1 MVPSHSPLS
10 FFLFFFYHLPT
21 RAWCK
26 SFRRRRGSVTTPG
39 KTSAYDDLELAAVIL
54 EDDGGVSA
62 NYILTDTFREKS
74 LLAIVQECIGRS
86 GYTGD
91 EDTIENTNTAL
102 WKNGHC
108 SIAVLDTSSST
119 GAGRVTFSSELRIA
133 VGDGST
139 DAPDFALIM
148 PLVGNGGRD
157 FAGSKVWSFGGEG
170 VTNNGWAG
178 NVTIKGKPFITTT
191 ATSTTTSKSTTTL
204 TGTTTTTTATTTTA
218 TETSTTTSFTT
229 TTTTTTTTSATTTT
243 LNAAQ
248 LLASGVTVLALKLR
262 NVSASEMLDRGF
274 DASALYANGYTAE
287 ELATS
292 GVDEATLK
300 RLALDNTRAT
310 VGAAVGVAVVLLLA
324 LVICCHCHC
333 RRRRYRQNQAG
344 KEHEPTAAGKRTV
357 TVSSNAT
364 FAFGRGVYAPEELQ
378 TRHGGGG
385 GGTTST
391 NSHGAKFCV
400 VDASGS
406 GVNNGWAGGVTFLI
420 PMVGDD
426 GDTKQGSSAL
436 QEGYHDV
443 LEQPHTQ
450 ANYENIRG
458 SDASHRPRLPTDA
471 MDGSTIQEGYHDVL
485 EQPHTQAN
493 YENIRGSNA
502 SHRPRLPTDAT
513 DSGTLENT
521 PRSTLTSAIHSWTND
536 SGVGV
541 GGNHASSVAQ
551 QARMPTNVA
560 EGGGVNTLSSWSGSI
575 REEYHDVLEK
585 PTSTSSP
592 AITVHRRTAGY
603 QNVDDDGKPL
613 REYENAAAA
622 VAVAA
627 SAASA
632 APANVQSITRS
643 YQNAAPWAPSRQT
656 DDEVRLAD
664 IDFPQSKYPDRNVNP
679 TPAPRS
685 KSCGTAD
692 VYENDDVG
700 GKSDDGVHEHHD
712 SMTLRQPV
720 AATAPTSQP
729 PQLPQRPPSF
739 HQEVDGGAFTYS
751 SPNILKQQVYAP
763 NGSTIGGCEGTGAE
777 DGSAVGDV
785 GDGRGSDGGSVDGT
799 GEDEGEDD
807 DSDSDYENELPSRM
821 LKLTEPTQ
829 RSTAA
834 AVADVASFGRSQQHT
849 QRTHG
854 NHSSDCQC
862 GGEACKMAPHWWC
875 DVCGDESTASL
886 TFEEAFACEQS
897 HVDAV
902 NC

>member
-1 MVPSHSPLS
+1 MRRSPLWTLLLTVAANS
-10 FFLFFFYHLPT
+10 HPANGSLTMLFSASGSSATHSGV
-21 RAWCK
+21 WHGW
-26 SFRRRRGSVTTPG
+26 RRRGTVSTPG

-74 LLAIVQECIGRS
+74 LLAIVQECIGFS

-91 EDTIENTNTAL
+91 EDTIGNTNTAL

-148 PLVGNGGRD
+148 PLVGNGGGD
-157 FAGSKVWSFGGEG
+157 FEG
-170 VTNNGWAG
+170 
-178 NVTIKGKPFITTT
+178 KK
-191 ATSTTTSKSTTTL
+191 
-204 TGTTTTTTATTTTA
+204 
-218 TETSTTTSFTT
+218 
-229 TTTTTTTTSATTTT
+229 
-243 LNAAQ
+243 

-292 GVDEATLK
+292 DVDEATLK

-406 GVNNGWAGGVTFLI
+406 GVNNGWAGGITFLI
-420 PMVGDD
+420 PMVSDD
-426 GDTKQGSSAL
+426 GDIKQGSSAL

-458 SDASHRPRLPTDA
+458 SNASHRPRLPTDD

-521 PRSTLTSAIHSWTND
+521 PRSTLTSAIHPWTND
-536 SGVGV
+536 SGAGV

-592 AITVHRRTAGY
+592 AITVQRRTAGY

-622 VAVAA
+622 VAAA
-627 SAASA
+627 AASA

-664 IDFPQSKYPDRNVNP
+664 IDFPQSKYPDRTVNP

-685 KSCGTAD
+685 KSCGTTD
-692 VYENDDVG
+692 IYENDDVD

-720 AATAPTSQP
+720 AAT
-729 PQLPQRPPSF
+729 
-739 HQEVDGGAFTYS
+739 
-751 SPNILKQQVYAP
+751 
-763 NGSTIGGCEGTGAE
+763 
-777 DGSAVGDV
+777 
-785 GDGRGSDGGSVDGT
+785 
-799 GEDEGEDD
+799 
-807 DSDSDYENELPSRM
+807 
-821 LKLTEPTQ
+821 
-829 RSTAA
+829 
-834 AVADVASFGRSQQHT
+834 
-849 QRTHG
+849 
-854 NHSSDCQC
+854 
-862 GGEACKMAPHWWC
+862 
-875 DVCGDESTASL
+875 
-886 TFEEAFACEQS
+886 
-897 HVDAV
+897 
-902 NC
+902 